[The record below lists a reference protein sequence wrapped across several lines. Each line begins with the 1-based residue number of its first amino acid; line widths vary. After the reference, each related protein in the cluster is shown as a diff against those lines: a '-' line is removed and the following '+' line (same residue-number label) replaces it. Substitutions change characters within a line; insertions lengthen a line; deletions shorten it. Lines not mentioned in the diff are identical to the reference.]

1 MKTLFQIIILTII
14 PNVMNSQKTT
24 FFVGT
29 TDRNLEKAVAI
40 YHMDEKTGD
49 MELFKKANGGIR
61 PGYLALSNDKNFL
74 FAVSSE
80 NYEGMENEQSI
91 NAFKINDK
99 VSELSHIN
107 QQPSRGKNPTHISVN
122 PVYDIV
128 YAANYNSGS
137 VVSYAFD
144 ENGRLTPPLSSF
156 QHEGSGPNTDRQ
168 KGPHAHYIHASM
180 NGKYVYSADLGID
193 KIMIY
198 KQEKNGE
205 ITPNENQE
213 FLKLEPGSGPRH
225 MAFHKNRKWVFIL
238 TELSNEVVACKINN
252 ENGSL
257 EIIDKKSTLD
267 EEPSVFT
274 KAAAIRIHPNGKY
287 LYASNRGVNSIA
299 VFEIMEDE
307 TIRLKENFY
316 KDIGV
321 VRDFNISPS
330 GKYLIAG
337 NQDEDKIVLLK
348 INEDGSLEP
357 KGKTLPVSKPSN
369 IVFY

>member
-1 MKTLFQIIILTII
+1 MEA
-14 PNVMNSQKTT
+14 QKTT

-40 YHMDEKTGD
+40 YHLDENTGD
-49 MELFKKANGGIR
+49 MELFKRTKGGIR

-80 NYEGMENEQSI
+80 NFEGLENEQSI
-91 NAFKINDK
+91 NAFRINDE
-99 VSELSHIN
+99 VSDLSHVN

-128 YAANYNSGS
+128 YAANYSSGS

-156 QHEGSGPNTDRQ
+156 QHEGSGPNADRQ

-198 KQEKNGE
+198 KQKKNGE
-205 ITPNENQE
+205 ITPNEKQE
-213 FLKLEPGSGPRH
+213 FLQLEPGSGPRH
-225 MAFHKNRKWVFIL
+225 MAFHTNGEWAFIL

-267 EEPSVFT
+267 EEPSVYT
-274 KAAAIRIHPNGKY
+274 KAAAIRIHPSGKY

-299 VFEIMEDE
+299 VFEIMDDG
-307 TIRLKENFY
+307 RLKSMGNYFE
-316 KDIGV
+316 DIGV

-337 NQDEDKIVLLK
+337 NQDQNEIVLLK
-348 INEDGSLEP
+348 INEDGSLQST
-357 KGKTLPVSKPSN
+357 GKTLPVSQPSCVQFLIN
-369 IVFY
+369 

>member
-1 MKTLFQIIILTII
+1 
-14 PNVMNSQKTT
+14 MNAQKTT
-24 FFVGT
+24 FIVGT
-29 TDRNLEKAVAI
+29 TDRNLEEAVAI
-40 YHMDEKTGD
+40 YHLDEKTGD
-49 MELFKKANGGIR
+49 MELFKRTKGGTR
-61 PGYLALSNDKNFL
+61 PGYLALSNDKHFL
-74 FAVSSE
+74 FAVSSK
-80 NYEGMENEQSI
+80 NFEGLEKEQSI
-91 NAFKINDK
+91 NAFRINDE

-128 YAANYNSGS
+128 YAANYSNGS

-144 ENGRLTPPLSSF
+144 KNGRLTPPLSSF
-156 QHEGSGPNTDRQ
+156 QHKGSGPNDDRQ

-198 KQEKNGE
+198 KQKKNGE
-205 ITPNENQE
+205 ITPNGKHE
-213 FLKLEPGSGPRH
+213 FLQLEPGSGPRH
-225 MAFHKNRKWVFIL
+225 MAFHANGEWVFIL
-238 TELSNEVVACKINN
+238 TELSNEVVACEINN

-267 EEPSVFT
+267 VDPSAYT

-299 VFEIMEDE
+299 VFEIMDDG
-307 TIRLKENFY
+307 RLTSMGNYFE
-316 KDIGV
+316 DIGV

-330 GKYLIAG
+330 GKYLVAG
-337 NQDEDKIVLLK
+337 NQDQNEIVLLK
-348 INEDGSLEP
+348 INEDGSLQTT
-357 KGKTLPVSKPSN
+357 GKTLPVSQPSCV
-369 IVFY
+369 IFY